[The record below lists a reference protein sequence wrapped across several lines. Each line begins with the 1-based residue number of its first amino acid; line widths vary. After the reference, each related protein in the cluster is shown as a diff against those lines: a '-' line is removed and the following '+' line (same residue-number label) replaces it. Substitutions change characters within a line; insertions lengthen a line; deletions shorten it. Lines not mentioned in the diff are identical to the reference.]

1 MAHGRSRAGRLADA
15 VARRTA
21 RERALELLYEAEA
34 KGRPLDEVV
43 GALPLAPDPYTASLV
58 EGVQRRA
65 DELDGFITRFARGWT
80 IDRMPAVDRA
90 VLRLGTYELLA
101 EPEVPVGVVLNEAVE
116 LAGEFSTQ
124 DSSRFVNG
132 VLARVAVEVRP
143 DEAEGDSTDVPEGH
157 GGQPPPP

>member
-1 MAHGRSRAGRLADA
+1 M
-15 VARRTA
+15 ARRTA
-21 RERALELLYEAEA
+21 RERALELLYEAEV

-43 GALPLAPDPYTASLV
+43 DALPLAPDAYAAGLV
-58 EGVQRRA
+58 RGVQRRA
-65 DELDGFITRFARGWT
+65 DELDGFISRFAKGWT

-116 LAGEFSTQ
+116 LAGEFSTT

-132 VLARVAVEVRP
+132 VLARVAAEVRP
-143 DEAEGDSTDVPEGH
+143 DESDGASADAEGANVEDA
-157 GGQPPPP
+157 GGEPPPP